1 MHDRSHPDATAA
13 DGDRSAHRQS
23 ALLRLSTG
31 IASAH
36 DEESVC
42 ANVVEGLHDD
52 ALGYN
57 FIGVFL
63 VDPATGERVMR
74 ASVGWPGDHDDYRV
88 SPGSG
93 LSERPLIDGR
103 LHYSPIVSD
112 EAGYVSDAPAGGS
125 EVDVPIK
132 IDGDVVGVLVVE
144 STEEHAFGPA
154 DLEILT
160 AAAQQAGIAIARSR
174 LIAIERQTT
183 QEHRAVL
190 DTLADLSG
198 ELELGRA
205 LQRVL
210 ERAVA
215 MLDVT
220 GGELAIFDEDRG
232 ELEIVA
238 SHNIG
243 SDSIGTHLGLGE
255 GAMGAVA
262 VSHQPL
268 IIPDYLSWSG
278 RSDKSPRISGC

>member
-1 MHDRSHPDATAA
+1 MPDQPAA
-13 DGDRSAHRQS
+13 DSSAARDDRAAHRQS

-36 DEESVC
+36 DEDSVC
-42 ANVVEGLHDD
+42 ASVVEGLHDE
-52 ALGYN
+52 ALGYD

-63 VDPATGERVMR
+63 VDPATDERVMR

-88 SPGSG
+88 APGSG
-93 LSERPLIDGR
+93 LSERPLADGE
-103 LHYSPIVSD
+103 LHYSPVVA
-112 EAGYVSDAPAGGS
+112 EEPGYVSDAPAGGS
-125 EVDVPIK
+125 EIDVPIK

-144 STEEHAFGPA
+144 STDEDAFGPA
-154 DLEILT
+154 DFEILT

-174 LIAIERQTT
+174 LISIERQTT

-243 SDSIGTHLGLGE
+243 SDSIGTHLRLGE

-262 VSHQPL
+262 ESRISP
-268 IIPDYLSWSG
+268 G
-278 RSDKSPRISGC
+278 RS